1 MIDLRVI
8 YNNMIIGNGAI
19 AKSFIDFNH
28 HDLCVFAS
36 GVSNSKEENKECYD
50 REFDLLEKTIREN
63 SDKKLIYFSTS
74 SVETKPVSS
83 YIKHKIRLEHYIEFN
98 AKDFLILRLPNIV
111 SGSENKHQLIGYFYD
126 CLVNNKPIK
135 IVSHYERNLI
145 DVCDIPK
152 IVDLLLKTPIK
163 KITVGFLNQ
172 LTIKEIVL
180 ILEEITNKSFIDIEE
195 IGGVSEKKLNNELFL
210 KLIDEND
217 FNVDPFQII
226 KKYYSNE
233 DISSSVHI

>member
-1 MIDLRVI
+1 MV
-8 YNNMIIGNGAI
+8 IGNGAI
-19 AKSFIDFNH
+19 AKSFMGLNH
-28 HDLCVFAS
+28 NDLCVFAS
-36 GVSNSKEENKECYD
+36 GVSNSKEENKESYD

-63 SDKKLIYFSTS
+63 NDKKIIYFSTS
-74 SVETKPVSS
+74 SVDTKPVSS

-98 AKDFLILRLPNIV
+98 CKDFLILRLPNIV

-126 CLVNNKPIK
+126 CLINGKPIK

-210 KLIDEND
+210 RLINEND

-226 KKYYSNE
+226 KKYYYHE